1 MILEWTEQATEC
13 LSVQYNCKRCSL
25 GAYGYNKPRCKVHNA
40 VKWMVLN
47 GNLPFKPIE
56 LKLSKLLKA
65 TVDDMRK
72 LPLEVVAEK
81 HKVAKTD
88 LLRAITAWA
97 NGKQL
102 NKREAVAVLGLS
114 VGSFRS
120 DWLGR

>member
-1 MILEWTEQATEC
+1 MILEWTPQATEC
-13 LSVQYNCKRCSL
+13 LAVQYNCKRCSL
-25 GAYGYNKPRCKVHNA
+25 GAIGYNKPRCKVHHA

-47 GNLPFKPIE
+47 GDLPFKPIE

-102 NKREAVAVLGLS
+102 NKREAVTVLGLS
-114 VGSFRS
+114 VASFRS

>member
-47 GNLPFKPIE
+47 GNLPHKPIE

-114 VGSFRS
+114 VASFRS

>member
-25 GAYGYNKPRCKVHNA
+25 GALGYNKPRCKVHHA

-47 GNLPFKPIE
+47 GDLPFKPIE

-65 TVDDMRK
+65 TVADMRK

-81 HKVAKTD
+81 HKVDKTD

-97 NGKQL
+97 NGKRFS
-102 NKREAVAVLGLS
+102 KREAVTVLGLS
-114 VGSFRS
+114 VASFRS

>member
-1 MILEWTEQATEC
+1 MILEWTSQATEC
-13 LSVQYNCKRCSL
+13 LAVQYNCKRCSL
-25 GAYGYNKPRCKVHNA
+25 GAIGYNKPRCKVHHA

-47 GNLPFKPIE
+47 GDLPFKPIE

-81 HKVAKTD
+81 HKVDKTD

-97 NGKQL
+97 NGQQFS
-102 NKREAVAVLGLS
+102 KREAVAVLGLS
-114 VGSFRS
+114 VASFRS

>member
-13 LSVQYNCKRCSL
+13 LAVQYDCTRCSL
-25 GAYGYNKPRCKVHNA
+25 GALGYKKPRCKVHNV

-47 GNLPFKPIE
+47 GKLPHYYPE

-65 TVDDMRK
+65 VIHDLRR
-72 LPLEVVAEK
+72 LPIEVVAEK
-81 HKVAKTD
+81 HNVSKSD

-97 NGKQL
+97 NGQKL
-102 NKREAVAVLGLS
+102 SKREAIIKLS
-114 VGSFRS
+114 LPTTLFRY

>member
-13 LSVQYNCKRCSL
+13 LAVQYNCKRCSL
-25 GAYGYNKPRCKVHNA
+25 GALGYNKPRCKVHHA

-47 GNLPFKPIE
+47 GDLPFKPIE

-65 TVDDMRK
+65 TVADMRK

-81 HKVAKTD
+81 HKVDKTD

-97 NGKQL
+97 NGKRFS
-102 NKREAVAVLGLS
+102 KREAVAVLGLS